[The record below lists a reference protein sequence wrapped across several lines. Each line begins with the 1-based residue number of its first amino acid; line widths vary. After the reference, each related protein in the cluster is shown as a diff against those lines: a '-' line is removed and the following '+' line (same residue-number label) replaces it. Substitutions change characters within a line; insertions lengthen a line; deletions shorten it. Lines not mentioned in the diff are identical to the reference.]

1 MRVLIA
7 DDHAVTRAGVKAILG
22 SEPDI
27 EIIGEA
33 ENGAGTI
40 ALFRT
45 HRPDVAIIDLKL
57 PDMTGVEV
65 IKTIR
70 SEFAEARLIVLTASE
85 ASELVYR
92 AMQAGARAYLLKDA
106 GASELIRA
114 MRDVMAGKRV
124 MAPSVAAQLA
134 ERMPQSELTP
144 REIEVLRLVAA
155 GKSNKR
161 VADELGL
168 SEATVRTHVGNILS
182 KLNADD
188 RTGAAT
194 EAIRRGIL

>member
-7 DDHAVTRAGVKAILG
+7 DDHAVTRAGLKAILG

-65 IKTIR
+65 IKMIR
-70 SEFAEARLIVLTASE
+70 SEFVEARLIVLTASE

-106 GASELIRA
+106 GASELVRA

-124 MAPSVAAQLA
+124 MTPSVAAQLA
-134 ERMPQSELTP
+134 ERMPQSELT
-144 REIEVLRLVAA
+144 RARS
-155 GKSNKR
+155 KSCVWSPLAR
-161 VADELGL
+161 
-168 SEATVRTHVGNILS
+168 ATSVWPTNS
-182 KLNADD
+182 D
-188 RTGAAT
+188 
-194 EAIRRGIL
+194 